1 MLRNAPPRKRLL
13 KPEPHS
19 LNTRQ
24 SQNSPIKRRL
34 LLWKEPITLQL
45 FIIASSFPR
54 EFGSCQI
61 SQRFPMDETTKKI
74 VDRSLNASFVQ
85 QLLSR
90 MTKS

>member
-24 SQNSPIKRRL
+24 SQNSIKRRL

-45 FIIASSFPR
+45 FIITSSFPR
-54 EFGSCQI
+54 EFGSCQT
-61 SQRFPMDETTKKI
+61 SQRFPMDKTTKKI